1 MATHN
6 GLDYYA
12 ATSEDQKMA
21 CLFTFSHESPGEGA
35 MGGRGGLGEADFIVE
50 ISTPEW
56 KTALLRSDAEIRHYE
71 SEEWQQIHQ
80 NIYVKGSLMS

>member
-1 MATHN
+1 
-6 GLDYYA
+6 
-12 ATSEDQKMA
+12 
-21 CLFTFSHESPGEGA
+21 
-35 MGGRGGLGEADFIVE
+35 MGGCGGLGEADFIVE

-56 KTALLRSDAEIRHYE
+56 KTALVRNDAEIRHYE